1 MQHPLKCTCKYCEDE
16 FTPDRNNKEYC
27 SKSCRLADE
36 QRMLEKFSDAL
47 EGIDDYKEERDEYYD
62 NIKQLL

>member
-1 MQHPLKCTCKYCEDE
+1 
-16 FTPDRNNKEYC
+16 
-27 SKSCRLADE
+27 
-36 QRMLEKFSDAL
+36 MLEKFSDAL

>member
-1 MQHPLKCTCKYCEDE
+1 MTHPLKCTCKYCEDE

-36 QRMLEKFSDAL
+36 QRIIFMAQEAL
-47 EGIDDYKEERDEYYD
+47 DGIDYYQEEREDYYD
-62 NIKQLL
+62 NIKELL